1 MSTEKPI
8 STEFLLD
15 EINTLWDKALESLKA
30 IPILAPADVRVT
42 NPNCL
47 GQLGV
52 RKKNG
57 KWTLMYRSHLE
68 WVPIRDCTLLIR
80 IAAYTAL
87 VDLKQ
92 QILLNNQQL
101 HEEITDHL
109 PRFHETLK
117 KL

>member
-8 STEFLLD
+8 PTEFLLD
-15 EINTLWDKALESLKA
+15 EINTLWDKALELLKA
-30 IPILAPADVRVT
+30 IPILAPAEVRVA
-42 NPNCL
+42 NSSCL

-57 KWTLMYRSHLE
+57 KWTIVYKSHLE
-68 WVPIRDCTLLIR
+68 WIPIRDCTLMIR
-80 IAAYTAL
+80 INAYSAL
-87 VDLKQ
+87 VDLKH
-92 QILLNNQQL
+92 QILLNNQLL
-101 HEEITDHL
+101 HEEITNHL